1 MKFFLLVISSLLASV
16 ITVYGRQ
23 EQRQQ
28 SLGARKF
35 PRYDFFS
42 RRGPSI
48 NKDQK
53 RPLGF
58 GPSEFLST
66 KVKGVLPRKDFAIAR
81 VLPRKDSTAARDLP
95 RQDST
100 VAQDTEITD
109 LVSKVSSLTIMLEE
123 QSRTIKK
130 LEAQTELLALLFKD
144 KDSSTESKK
153 TSPKTTTPPSKLVSS
168 TPSYPDWNYS
178 NQGTWSSDYPGC
190 GKENQSPI
198 DLRTVGVALKDHKSQ
213 ISFSS
218 YNMLNKDTCMVTN
231 NGNTVTISMKTG
243 TSSTIKPILS
253 GGPFDSTKYLFT
265 QAVFHWGADNS
276 QGSEHTIMGTTYP
289 LEMQLIHKTS
299 SREEESDLAITSFL
313 FEESDEENP
322 FLAGLMTAL
331 IKIRTAGTEAEL
343 GKPEV
348 AIEDKNTTKTDK
360 MSKGAKDAFSMD
372 LLIKDSISGPY
383 FTYAGSQ
390 TFPPCTEVK
399 QYVVFRDPID
409 ISSTQLEQFRLL
421 LQPDGTRMVNNFR
434 SLKSLGNRVLAFTVS
449 SDLISEIFNL

>member
-1 MKFFLLVISSLLASV
+1 MKFFLLVFLPLLASV
-16 ITVYGRQ
+16 ITVDGRQ

-48 NKDQK
+48 KKDQK

-66 KVKGVLPRKDFAIAR
+66 KVKGVLPRKDSTAAR
-81 VLPRKDSTAARDLP
+81 VLPRKDDTAAE
-95 RQDST
+95 
-100 VAQDTEITD
+100 DTKITD
-109 LVSKVSSLTIMLEE
+109 LVSKVSSLTNMLEE

-130 LEAQTELLALLFKD
+130 LEAQTELLALLL
-144 KDSSTESKK
+144 KDSSAESKK
-153 TSPKTTTPPSKLVSS
+153 TLRKTTIPPSKLVLS

-178 NQGTWSSDYPGC
+178 NQGSWSSDYPGC

-198 DLRTVGVALKDHKSQ
+198 DLRTVGVALKDHKST

-231 NGNTVTISMKTG
+231 NGNTVTISIKIS

-253 GGPFDSTKYLFT
+253 GGPLDSTKYLFT
-265 QAVFHWGADNS
+265 QAVFHWGSDNS

-331 IKIRTAGTEAEL
+331 SKIRTAGTEAEL

-348 AIEDKNTTKTDK
+348 AIEDKNTTKTVK
-360 MSKGAKDAFSMD
+360 KSKGANDAFSMD

-399 QYVVFRDPID
+399 QYVVFREPID

-434 SLKSLGNRVLAFTVS
+434 SLKTLGNRVLAFTVS